1 VIHHHRGN
9 STYDIGFKEALSI
22 TLGALPRMS
31 PVTLP
36 VDEVCDRVVA
46 EDLFATVDCPSATS
60 SLKDGYAVVSRDIEG
75 ASEARPVRLRVAGT
89 TTAGD
94 ANSRSISSGHAIKVL
109 TGARLP
115 KGADAVVAV
124 EFTHEE
130 DTHVLCYRDAPAGCN
145 VLFRGTDV
153 ASGERVAAE
162 GEILTPGLTGLLA
175 AGGVHGVRVIPMP
188 RVGVVATGDE
198 VVAPGRALKSGQ
210 VYASNLVTLHSWLGH
225 FRMEVK
231 TAVVKDHPD
240 RIREA
245 LSAMLQSVD
254 VLFTSG
260 GAWKSE
266 RDLTVGILDEMGWKL
281 MFHRVRI
288 GPGKAVAL
296 GMIDKK
302 PVFCLPGGPP
312 SNEMAFLQIALPGI
326 FQMGGRPPSPFPLKR
341 ARLTET
347 VGGDSH
353 WTQFFQATLEKR
365 DREWWAAPQ
374 QLKSR
379 LQSQARAEALIMV
392 PEGVSTLEA
401 GKRIEVQILTA
412 L

>member
-1 VIHHHRGN
+1 MTHDNRG
-9 STYDIGFKEALSI
+9 SKKYDIGLAEALSI
-22 TLGALPRMS
+22 TLGALKHVP
-31 PVTLP
+31 PVSLP
-36 VDEVCDRVVA
+36 VDEVCDLVAA
-46 EDLFATVDCPSATS
+46 EDLFATVDCPSASS
-60 SLKDGYAVVSRDIEG
+60 SLKDGYAVISKEIEE
-75 ASEARPVRLRVAGT
+75 ASEARPVRLRVSGT
-89 TTAGD
+89 SPAGD
-94 ANSRSISSGHAIKVL
+94 AINRSIEPGLAMKVL

-115 KGADAVVAV
+115 TGADAVVAV
-124 EFTHEE
+124 EFTREQ
-130 DTHVLCYRDAPAGCN
+130 DDQVLCYRDAPAGRN

-162 GEILTPGLTGLLA
+162 GEILTPALTGLLA
-175 AGGVHGVRVIPMP
+175 AGGVHPVRVIPMP
-188 RVGVVATGDE
+188 RVGVVSTGDE
-198 VVAPGRALKSGQ
+198 VVAPGRVLDSGQ
-210 VYASNLVTLHSWLGH
+210 VYASNLVTLHSWLRH
-225 FRMEVK
+225 FRMEAK

-240 RIREA
+240 KIREA
-245 LSAMLQSVD
+245 LTAMLSWAD
-254 VLFTSG
+254 VLLTSG

-266 RDLTVGILDEMGWKL
+266 RDLTVRVLEDMGCRL

-288 GPGKAVAL
+288 GPGKAVAF
-296 GMIDKK
+296 GMIGRK

-326 FQMGGRPPSPFPLKR
+326 FQMGGRPPIPFQLKK

-347 VGGDSH
+347 VGGDTH

-365 DREWWAAPQ
+365 ARELWAAPQ

-392 PEGVSTLEA
+392 PEGVSVFEA
-401 GKRIEVQILTA
+401 GGMIEVQVLTP